1 MIEVVIRYDPT
12 RQAYAVYEPTTDSL
26 MVAANLSEALLML
39 NKFLLESGMS
49 SVDLLNCPDIS
60 YHIDSQTML
69 SIIEGNMKLLKR
81 LNTAPSG
88 FQISSQR
95 FGGSGLSSK
104 KEEDNKKPTKK
115 KSSGGFQ
122 GATGFRNA
130 YKKFGGS

>member
-39 NKFLLESGMS
+39 NKFLLDSGMS
-49 SVDLLNCPDIS
+49 DVDILNCPDIS

-69 SIIEGNMKLLKR
+69 SIIEGNIKLLKR

-95 FGGSGLSSK
+95 FGGGLSSSK
-104 KEEDNKKPTKK
+104 KDEDKKQTKK

-122 GATGFRNA
+122 GATGFKNA

>member
-1 MIEVVIRYDPT
+1 
-12 RQAYAVYEPTTDSL
+12 
-26 MVAANLSEALLML
+26 
-39 NKFLLESGMS
+39 
-49 SVDLLNCPDIS
+49 
-60 YHIDSQTML
+60 
-69 SIIEGNMKLLKR
+69 MKLLKR
-81 LNTAPSG
+81 LNTAPSW

-122 GATGFRNA
+122 GATGFKNA